1 MSFHIKHFDN
11 KEEWLK
17 AKKDCIGGSS
27 ASAISG
33 QNNWKS
39 NLDAYREIIGV
50 KEPENL
56 DDKEAVQYGKEAE
69 KHLRGLFALKHKELE
84 VIDPPEKGFDL
95 IINDE
100 RPYMCGTLDGTL
112 IERSSG
118 RKGVLEIKT
127 ADTTRLSSKE
137 TWREGIP
144 LNYLIQVLHYLA
156 ITDYEFAYLF
166 AELKYV
172 VVDEKTGY
180 RDDRSTLRCYE
191 IIATDEDKKEL
202 IKREQ
207 EFYEKYIKVR
217 KEPPLILPNL

>member
-1 MSFHIKHFDN
+1 MSFHIKHYET

-17 AKKDCIGGSS
+17 AKKDTIGGSS
-27 ASAISG
+27 ASSING
-33 QNNWKS
+33 KNPWKS
-39 NLDAYREIIGV
+39 NLDAYREIVGV

-56 DDKEAVQYGKEAE
+56 DEDEAVQYGKEAE

-84 VIDPPEKGFDL
+84 VIDPPLKGFDL

-100 RPYMCGTLDGTL
+100 RTYMCGTLDGTL
-112 IERSSG
+112 IEKSSG

-127 ADTTRLSSKE
+127 ADTTRSSAKE
-137 TWREGIP
+137 TWRDGIP
-144 LNYLIQVLHYLA
+144 INYLIQVLHYLA
-156 ITDYEFAYLF
+156 ITNYEFAFLF

-202 IKREQ
+202 IKEEQ
-207 EFYEKYIKVR
+207 AFYENYIKVK

>member
-11 KEEWLK
+11 EEEWLK

-69 KHLRGLFALKHKELE
+69 RHLRGLFALKHKELE

-112 IERSSG
+112 VERSSG

-156 ITDYEFAYLF
+156 ITGYEFAYLF

-207 EFYEKYIKVR
+207 EFYENYIKER